1 MIAVAVAV
9 IWAARWGHKLAART
23 KRHWLRTGIHL
34 VATGVTGTI
43 AVLRTRSW
51 RVLGTWVDL
60 IGSIGALWACLIA
73 VNEHLPFAVVCMG
86 YLIGQFAQ
94 AIPIPGGIGAIDA
107 GVTGA
112 LVLYGGGASTS
123 TAGELLSRAL
133 AIFIALAVGLVAFAL
148 LPGEINRVRR
158 SARVSPSEATAAASA
173 TGAG

>member
-23 KRHWLRTGIHL
+23 KRRWLRTGIH
-34 VATGVTGTI
+34 VVVTGVTGTI

-107 GVTGA
+107 G
-112 LVLYGGGASTS
+112 S
-123 TAGELLSRAL
+123 
-133 AIFIALAVGLVAFAL
+133 
-148 LPGEINRVRR
+148 
-158 SARVSPSEATAAASA
+158 
-173 TGAG
+173 